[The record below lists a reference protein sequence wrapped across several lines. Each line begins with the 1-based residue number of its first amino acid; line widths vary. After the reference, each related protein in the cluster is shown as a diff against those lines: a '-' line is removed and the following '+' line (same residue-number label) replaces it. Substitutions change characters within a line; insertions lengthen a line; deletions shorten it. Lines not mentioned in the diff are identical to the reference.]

1 MKEMQLTFEDLDDG
15 VRRINLAGRM
25 DVEGTEE
32 IDLKLTSLS
41 ASKQGWIVLD
51 LSGVDFMSSLG
62 LGTLVRC
69 ASAQILRKGKLVLLS
84 PQANVERVLETTRVN
99 EVVAVF
105 HDFAAAR
112 QAVREAAAAAG

>member
-1 MKEMQLTFEDLDDG
+1 MQLTFEDLDDG
-15 VRRINLAGRM
+15 VRRINLKGRM

-41 ASKQGWIVLD
+41 ASKQGWIVVD

-69 ASAQILRKGKLVLLS
+69 ASAQILRKGKLVVLS
-84 PQANVERVLETTRVN
+84 PQPNVERVLETTRIN
-99 EVVAVF
+99 EVVSVF

-112 QAVREAAAAAG
+112 DAVRAAALAGE

>member
-1 MKEMQLTFEDLDDG
+1 MQLTFEDLDDG

-69 ASAQILRKGKLVLLS
+69 ASAQILRQGKLVLLS